1 MYKIVVGEISRARKQ
16 KWDMQ
21 NHNPYSVW
29 EGKALAAENCRISA
43 LSSADFCLRDRI
55 EVDWGRIAWKGN
67 KKEIL
72 RLFNAERLDK
82 TQVAKLDNRKDYA
95 VLFLELCCA

>member
-1 MYKIVVGEISRARKQ
+1 MYKIVVGEISKARRK
-16 KWDMQ
+16 KWDME

-43 LSSADFCLRDRI
+43 LSSADYCLRDRI

-67 KKEIL
+67 KTEIL
-72 RLFNAERLDK
+72 RLFDAERLNGANLVD
-82 TQVAKLDNRKDYA
+82 LDSKKDYA
-95 VLFLELCCA
+95 VMFLELCCA